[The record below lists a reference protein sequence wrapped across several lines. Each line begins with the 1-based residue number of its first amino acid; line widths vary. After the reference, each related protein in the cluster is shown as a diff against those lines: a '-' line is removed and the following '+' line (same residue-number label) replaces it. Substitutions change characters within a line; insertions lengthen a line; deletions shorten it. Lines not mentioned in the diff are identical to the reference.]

1 MFDFPGYN
9 VVGEIGRGGMA
20 TVYRARQVLLD
31 REVALKVLIPTLS
44 QDPVYAQRFLQEAR
58 MLASLAHP
66 NIVSVYD
73 VGVTPAGLHYFSM
86 QMVPGGDFALRLAN
100 GVDEVELIRVVSAV
114 CDALGFAHARG
125 YVHRD
130 VTPANILFDERNK
143 PVLTDFGIARALA
156 SSSRMTAS
164 GLSIGTSHYMSPEQ
178 ARGGEVDRRS
188 DIYSLGVMVF
198 EALTGK
204 PPYDGEDGFAVAYAH
219 VHEPVPKLPESLARW
234 QPLIDTAM
242 AKSPDQRFNDCQAF
256 RVAMMRIAGGRP
268 AEPSPP
274 TREDATLIG
283 RLPGVPAPTL
293 PSSDDGERT
302 LIGALPAIRKED
314 ILAAQATPPRTTK
327 LTTPRPAPAAAPKP
341 APAQRP
347 PSTPS
352 QPSSTPSWRWWHA
365 ALVLLLLAGAGA
377 LGIGL
382 WSGSKSGKTPDV
394 AAKDSPP
401 AQADG
406 SNTTSGK
413 FDPYVPAR
421 DDAESGRSDNTVAIT
436 DDGGEV
442 PVDPETGTPLSG
454 DSDAQESLIYT
465 VNDPVEELLA
475 FARLNM
481 ANKRYTT
488 PPGRNALERFVQVLK
503 LEPNNKAAKAGIASI
518 AQVYLDMAAQVDPEA
533 DVKQWLANLEQAE
546 SVAKGYAVDDAVAAV
561 AKAKQDRV
569 DVLVARAEKAISAW
583 NGGEAE
589 AALAQAKNILPAA
602 QNIAAAARKLT
613 GLGKPG
619 YVFTDPQG
627 KANGPEMVVL
637 GRYALGRKPVT
648 VGEFR
653 RYWDAEGRS
662 RFGSNLPSCKHREG
676 SIFSASRKR
685 TWESPEFT
693 QADTHPVVC
702 VTADMAEG
710 YTAWLA
716 KATGKTYRLPTT
728 DELTGAGMA
737 YQGGCAAN
745 VRDQAYQ
752 KEFGGR
758 DTSGCN
764 DGFAGTSPVTAFAL
778 NNSGLYDAGGNVR
791 QWAACPA
798 GSCRERSAVGASW
811 YSEKGDRTVESFP
824 GDTGFN
830 TVGFRIARN
839 VP

>member
-268 AEPSPP
+268 AEPAPAA
-274 TREDATLIG
+274 REDATLIG
-283 RLPGVPAPTL
+283 RLPGVVVPPTL
-293 PSSDDGERT
+293 PSSDDGDRT

-314 ILAAQATPPRTTK
+314 VQAAQATQANTTK
-327 LTTPRPAPAAAPKP
+327 LTLPRQAPAAASKP
-341 APAQRP
+341 APAKRQPSP
-347 PSTPS
+347 PSQAS
-352 QPSSTPSWRWWHA
+352 QPSQSSWRWWHA

-382 WSGSKSGKTPDV
+382 WSGSKSGKAPEV
-394 AAKDSPP
+394 AATDSSP
-401 AQADG
+401 AKTDDSSATP
-406 SNTTSGK
+406 SK
-413 FDPYVPAR
+413 FDPYVPAN
-421 DDAESGRSDNTVAIT
+421 DEADPGLSDGTTSGIGT
-436 DDGGEV
+436 
-442 PVDPETGTPLSG
+442 PVDPVTGEALSNSG
-454 DSDAQESLIYT
+454 EPQEELIYT
-465 VNDPVEELLA
+465 VKDPIEEMLA
-475 FARLNM
+475 IARAHM

-488 PPGRNALERFVQVLK
+488 PPGRNALERYAQVLK
-503 LEPNNKAAKAGIASI
+503 REPNNKVARAGVASI
-518 AQVYLDMAAQVDPEA
+518 AQVYLDMAAQVDPET
-533 DVKQWLANLEQAE
+533 DVTQWLAHLEQAE
-546 SVAKGYAVDDAVAAV
+546 NVAKGYGLTEAAV
-561 AKAKQDRV
+561 AVTKAKQDHV
-569 DVLVARAEKAISAW
+569 DVLVARAEKAIAGW
-583 NGGEAE
+583 KGDEAE

-602 QNIAAAARKLT
+602 QNAAAAARKLAT
-613 GLGKPG
+613 LGKPG

-627 KANGPEMVVL
+627 KGNGPEMVVL

-685 TWESPEFT
+685 TWEAPEFT

-702 VTADMAEG
+702 VSADMAEG
-710 YTAWLA
+710 YAAWLA
-716 KATGKTYRLPTT
+716 KATGKSYRLPTT
-728 DELTGAGMA
+728 DELTGAGVS
-737 YQGGCAAN
+737 YIGGCAAN

-791 QWAACPA
+791 QWTACPA
-798 GSCRERSAVGASW
+798 GSCRERPAVGASW
-811 YSEKGDRTVESFP
+811 YSEKGDRAVESFA